1 MPSNPEHPLR
11 RAMATATSTS
21 VGVAV
26 GVLLGGYLTAV
37 SGSGAPGARALEM
50 SDIAVLPA
58 GSALAAFAV
67 ILPVS
72 LGLSALRR
80 RSEAPA
86 TDRPDHEPDRDKR

>member
-1 MPSNPEHPLR
+1 MPSNPAHPLC
-11 RAMATATSTS
+11 RALATATSTS

-58 GSALAAFAV
+58 GSALVAFAV
-67 ILPVS
+67 ILPIS

-80 RSEAPA
+80 RNPA
-86 TDRPDHEPDRDKR
+86 ATADRPDHQPDRE